1 MQKIGE
7 MTKGFISTYLTE
19 EPMIINSRY
28 TFSLPL
34 YTIGILFME
43 LLEKGYLQLNQNDEI
58 EIKSSQDTNHVYLNQ
73 LILCIQNSKKRTC
86 KEWIHYF
93 SNERKVMNKIF
104 IGIVK
109 EMEQEGII
117 QYQSKKRF
125 SFISTQEKIEY
136 IGGTNTFVEHIKKD
150 LLLKKNNKFEIILL
164 LWKYYY
170 GSYINEQEILF
181 VQKEQNIHR
190 FVQQVQEGIV
200 EGAQRSVLFV

>member
-19 EPMIINSRY
+19 EPMIINGRY

-34 YTIGILFME
+34 YTIGLLFME

-58 EIKSSQDTNHVYLNQ
+58 KIKSSQDTHHVYLSQ

-93 SNERKVMNKIF
+93 SKERKEMNKIF

-125 SFISTQEKIEY
+125 SFISTQETIKYIE
-136 IGGTNTFVEHIKKD
+136 GTNTFVEHIKKD
-150 LLLKKNNKFEIILL
+150 LLLKRNDKFEMILL

-170 GSYINEQEILF
+170 GSYINEQEVLF

-190 FVQQVQEGIV
+190 FVQKVQEGIL
-200 EGAQRSVLFV
+200 EGAQRNILFV

>member
-1 MQKIGE
+1 MQKIGG
-7 MTKGFISTYLTE
+7 MTKGFISTFLTE

-86 KEWIHYF
+86 KGWMHYF
-93 SNERKVMNKIF
+93 AEKNKVMRKIF
-104 IGIVK
+104 KGIIK
-109 EMEQEGII
+109 EMQQEGIV
-117 QYQSKKRF
+117 QYQSKKLF

-136 IGGTNTFVEHIKKD
+136 IEGANTFVGYIKKD
-150 LLLKKNNKFEIILL
+150 LLLRKNNKLEIILL

-170 GSYINEQEILF
+170 GSYINEQEVLF

-190 FVQQVQEGIV
+190 FIQQVQEGII
-200 EGAQRSVLFV
+200 EGTQRNVLLV